1 MFFLLCVSSGD
12 EFPWHVEGSVL
23 NMTCSWK
30 VFQVHYILYIDMPY
44 VLCIHQEASTRM
56 SVTSLLVK
64 NWKLKCLISGWLRVY
79 VCVCSVA
86 QLCPTLCNPTDCS
99 PPGSCV
105 HGIFPG
111 KNTRVGCH
119 FLLQMDAIA
128 MCYIAM
134 AMRMNT
140 LLWRALHGCISWTK
154 CWAKMKNQRKV
165 LTVWYSLNVKL
176 KQQAN

>member
-1 MFFLLCVSSGD
+1 MCLQWWWISLTCRKFYIKYDMFLESFSS
-12 EFPWHVEGSVL
+12 ELHII
-23 NMTCSWK
+23 
-30 VFQVHYILYIDMPY
+30 YRYA
-44 VLCIHQEASTRM
+44 LCIMHTLSHQEASTRM

-64 NWKLKCLISGWLRVY
+64 NWTTQMSNIRMDTLC
-79 VCVCSVA
+79 VCVCSGA
-86 QLCPTLCNPTDCS
+86 QLCPTLCNPTDYS

-134 AMRMNT
+134 AMRTNT
-140 LLWRALHGCISWTK
+140 LLWRALHGWMFMD
-154 CWAKMKNQRKV
+154 KMLSKNEKPKRGTHCMIRFERKAH
-165 LTVWYSLNVKL
+165 WM
-176 KQQAN
+176 